1 MKRDN
6 LFLVQYLTEIKA
18 GRIIAGLELIT
29 ELEKLVEDLDDER
42 FIYDTFEAHMRIQ
55 FAESLC
61 LQSRKPFYMK
71 PIKLALWQKAFFE
84 VVYSFKWR
92 ETGFRRFQEVLL
104 LVARKNGKTT
114 MLAADGHS
122 DLRLGDGGQDICCF
136 SNDDKQASLLWK
148 EIKAMANKIDPKE
161 KIVHSNLSDITNKKT
176 GTNIFKMSGKTQ
188 NKDGRIIDKCFC
200 DEGHEA
206 KTDEG
211 PEACKQSMSTKD
223 EPLFI
228 DLTTEG
234 FVNEGYLDERL
245 KYARGVLSGEIDDD
259 TFLPWLYTQDSEQ
272 EIWQDKKSWYKSNP
286 NLGISKKWDY
296 IEKRIE
302 KSKIDK
308 STRMKTLCKDFNIKQ
323 SNAQAWLMRED
334 YDYEAKFNIKDFE
347 GCYCLGAVD
356 LAETTDLC
364 CAHIMM
370 MKPNDKTKY
379 VYSQYFIPEIKLQDA
394 PDVNS
399 GAKYDEWK
407 REGYVKVLPGND
419 IDVTKI
425 ADWFYDLYK
434 EHKIKLYKCGYD
446 QKFATD
452 FKKRMDLYN
461 FEYEPIVQNKLVL
474 SNPMKLTESDLK
486 YRILNYNEHPIT
498 KWCLGNSSMEMDSL
512 GNVMAVKI
520 NNQREKRIDGSVA
533 LIMLE
538 EMFRRYR
545 SEMKGVWDVKR

>member
-1 MKRDN
+1 MKQDN
-6 LFLVQYLTEIKA
+6 LFLVKYLNEIKA
-18 GRIIAGLELIT
+18 GRIIAGRELIT

-42 FIYDTFEAHMRIQ
+42 FIYDTFEAHMRIE
-55 FAESLC
+55 FEESLC

-71 PIKLALWQKAFFE
+71 PLKLELWQKAFFE
-84 VVYSFKWR
+84 VVYSFKWK

-104 LVARKNGKTT
+104 LIARKNGKTT
-114 MLAADGHS
+114 MLAADGHC

-148 EIKAMANKIDPKE
+148 EIKAMSQKIDPKE
-161 KIVHSNLSDITNKKT
+161 KVVHSNLSDIINTKK
-176 GTNIFKMSGKTQ
+176 GTTIFKMSGKTQ
-188 NKDGRIIDKCFC
+188 NKDGRIIDKTFC

-234 FVNEGYLDERL
+234 FVNDGYLDERL
-245 KYARGVLSGEIDDD
+245 KYARGVLSGEIDDE

-272 EIWQDKKSWYKSNP
+272 EIWQDKSSWYKSNP
-286 NLGISKKWDY
+286 NLGVSKKWDY

-323 SNAQAWLMRED
+323 SNASAWLMRED
-334 YDYEAKFNIKDFE
+334 YDYEAKFDIKDFE

-364 CAHIMM
+364 CAQIMM

-379 VYSQYFIPEIKLQDA
+379 VYSQYFIPEIKLQEA

-399 GAKYDEWK
+399 GAKYNEWK
-407 REGYVKVLPGND
+407 KDGYIKVLPGND
-419 IDVTKI
+419 IDITKI

-452 FKKRMDLYN
+452 FKKQMDLYN
-461 FEYEPIVQNKLVL
+461 FEYEMIVQNKLVL

-486 YRILNYNEHPIT
+486 HRILNYNEHPIT
-498 KWCLGNSSMEMDSL
+498 KWCLGNSSMEMDNL

-520 NNQREKRIDGSVA
+520 NNQRERKIDGAVT